1 MSNKERIVEKYIQLA
16 SKKPLGIELENI
28 DPVELFNE
36 TQNAI
41 SLKDKL
47 NRFGQIFK
55 GLEGLKQFVT
65 PYYNSNK
72 DKLYSFRDAIFY
84 NEMVQ
89 IQVFFEFIKD
99 LKVDSSKSPLL
110 YLIIENKNNQRLN
123 KIRNSI
129 AHFDWK
135 LKGDKI
141 EFKDNNYSRE
151 ENYYDI
157 SEFCS
162 LISLIAIF
170 MTNDIN
176 QIE

>member
-1 MSNKERIVEKYIQLA
+1 MTNKERIIEKYKQLS
-16 SKKPLGIELENI
+16 SKKPLGIKLENI
-28 DPVELFNE
+28 DPIELFKE
-36 TQNAI
+36 TQSED
-41 SLKDKL
+41 SLKDRL

-55 GLEGLKQFVT
+55 GLEGLKQFVV
-65 PYYNSNK
+65 PYYNLNT
-72 DKLYSFRDAIFY
+72 DKLLSFRDAIFY
-84 NEMVQ
+84 NELVQ

-99 LKVDSSKSPLL
+99 INVDNSKSPILNR
-110 YLIIENKNNQRLN
+110 ITRNKTNQRLN
-123 KIRNSI
+123 RIRNSI

-135 LKGDKI
+135 LEGDKI
-141 EFKDNNYSRE
+141 EFRDKNFSRV

-176 QIE
+176 QIG